1 MIDKQV
7 VGGSSLPICEENVV
21 CMIADDI
28 FFQKILYISKICS
41 IFGRCL
47 DYVNSPECTVAPCGI
62 YTIVIF

>member
-41 IFGRCL
+41 NFAAKLEYYETIS
-47 DYVNSPECTVAPCGI
+47 DISTVVMSCVCGCG
-62 YTIVIF
+62 

>member
-28 FFQKILYISKICS
+28 FSK
-41 IFGRCL
+41 
-47 DYVNSPECTVAPCGI
+47 EKHA
-62 YTIVIF
+62 